1 MAMKTTQLSCACG
14 AVRLQV
20 RGTPI
25 ISTECHCTS
34 CSEAGKR
41 LGALDLPQPILTPQ
55 GGTRYVLY
63 RKDRVGILAGADNLS
78 AFRLG
83 PDATT
88 RRVLASCCNTPLFL
102 EFKGG
107 HWLSLYG
114 NLWPSGELPSLQL
127 RTMIQDAPDRS
138 SVPDDVP
145 SGALATAGFYRKLL
159 MAWIAMGFKVPQIA
173 VKGAIDA

>member
-1 MAMKTTQLSCACG
+1 MNARTTQLSCACG
-14 AVRLQV
+14 AVRLEV
-20 RGTPI
+20 RGAPI
-25 ISTECHCTS
+25 INTECHCTS
-34 CSEAGKR
+34 CTEAGRR
-41 LGALDLPQPILTPQ
+41 LGALDLPQPILTPH

-63 RKDRVGILAGADNLS
+63 RKDRVSFLTGAENLS

-83 PDATT
+83 PSATT

-114 NLWPSGELPSLQL
+114 NLWKPDELPPLQV
-127 RTMIQDAPDRS
+127 RTMMQDAPDRAG
-138 SVPDDVP
+138 VPNDVP
-145 SGALATAGFYRKLL
+145 SGAMATAGFYRKLL
-159 MAWIAMGFKVPQIA
+159 VAWIAMGFKVPQIA